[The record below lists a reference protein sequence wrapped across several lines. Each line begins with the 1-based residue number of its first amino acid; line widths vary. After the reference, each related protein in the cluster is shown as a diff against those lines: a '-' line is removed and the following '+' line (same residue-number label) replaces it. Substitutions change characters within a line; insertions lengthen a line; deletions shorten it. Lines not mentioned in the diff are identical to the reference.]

1 MDKSFVVI
9 LIAITVIAFSSSA
22 YIFSENQI
30 LGNINIA
37 SNFPSDKDEYLTK
50 INECMEENTTVD
62 GSIALNSFTASLL
75 YDLKERAEN
84 AENIDE
90 LEFLLEQVYK
100 TPNCKP

>member
-22 YIFSENQI
+22 YIFSD
-30 LGNINIA
+30 
-37 SNFPSDKDEYLTK
+37 NFPSDKEEYLTK
-50 INECMEENTTVD
+50 INECMEENTTVA

-100 TPNCKP
+100 TTNCKP

>member
-1 MDKSFVVI
+1 
-9 LIAITVIAFSSSA
+9 
-22 YIFSENQI
+22 
-30 LGNINIA
+30 
-37 SNFPSDKDEYLTK
+37 
-50 INECMEENTTVD
+50 MEENTTVD

-100 TPNCKP
+100 TTNCKP